1 MARLHAAAL
10 PVAVFLVAAVGL
22 PRASG
27 EPFGSAAVYA
37 PSAFCGVPVLQFQSA
52 EPVNAV
58 NKWDGGQGNFGSAT
72 SVKRGAPLPLAS
84 ADARGLVEAQRGP
97 PPAQPA
103 WLHRFLSAHATAT
116 AKTMIAKGGERHDLP
131 AGHQMT
137 ELLYGTLLCS
147 PLQPCPAEMPVM
159 TTLGAVSYK
168 GEEFDDILEEAENA
182 HEDNEDAAGGAPY
195 VPFASVLLGSVLPAH
210 AAPAVNLR
218 QILFPATHKKTELRA
233 AWAAYEEKVSWLPV
247 AQQDSGEDATDAERA
262 QAAARSLD
270 AFLVATQ
277 QMLLGL
283 EHLEMH
289 GIRHR
294 DMKPDNVLLD
304 GAVGSFV
311 LADFGTMCAITAEAA
326 TASLP
331 AHLIPLISGC
341 KAEIVTLGCSPF
353 PIGTEDFASPVTAL
367 LYKTVWYRTGAALPP
382 GAALILGESLVNML
396 TKATSDDERRDAFR
410 NPKSTASSDTF
421 AVGLMLFHAISG
433 QRLDTIFEQNIQPID
448 DGFWSQ
454 HVAAVHYLAAATTPA
469 AAAARALKLV
479 EAGLAQKRVSNRP
492 IGGALSAAFPAL
504 DAASDRKGGKA
515 RCIPASVT
523 GRRKGAAETQTFNSL
538 ASSGV
543 STWSGY
549 ASVPP
554 TLAVTAAAT
563 LVRIK
568 KVAKGKESYNKKV
581 CQLDAA
587 AHKDN
592 VLDLDAVDD
601 EPGPALVGAGV
612 GARALS
618 ALMHV
623 LADLLS
629 TGARPSNG
637 GKEAATI
644 AEHIAAVD
652 AARTALYA
660 HAAKPPVI
668 ARLAKHL
675 ECVKACSAAVRA
687 AKAAG
692 AGGAQC
698 APGDTACEDLHAHT
712 LRSGER
718 LVDMLGVAP
727 GGLTVAAG
735 DAVCRRSL
743 CTDDGQSWRKRAD
756 MLAAGK
762 HAVAKA
768 DAVAPRA
775 AAHAPPPPLRQRAPS
790 LVAAPAELPAKVLK
804 EKFGVTMLGGRAALA
819 AVAGVAKSKQDNI
832 KPFGTPT
839 LAQRRTL
846 IVSTSAAPDDTY
858 ERWSDNGNRERV
870 RMPRLYLEWWSRSGD
885 APAVFKKMRPLL
897 RVGEGVVKKTSW
909 RTANKHF
916 NLDKQAQLCSV
927 IAESNEGLLKRKVA
941 DGCGLRNDAACF
953 CFVLRQTE
961 TTTTASKVRVMRVL
975 LPTEEG
981 RSFAKHVAELV
992 AEAPSHK
999 LSIKKRKGSKN

>member
-1 MARLHAAAL
+1 
-10 PVAVFLVAAVGL
+10 V
-22 PRASG
+22 
-27 EPFGSAAVYA
+27 
-37 PSAFCGVPVLQFQSA
+37 
-52 EPVNAV
+52 
-58 NKWDGGQGNFGSAT
+58 
-72 SVKRGAPLPLAS
+72 
-84 ADARGLVEAQRGP
+84 
-97 PPAQPA
+97 
-103 WLHRFLSAHATAT
+103 
-116 AKTMIAKGGERHDLP
+116 
-131 AGHQMT
+131 
-137 ELLYGTLLCS
+137 
-147 PLQPCPAEMPVM
+147 
-159 TTLGAVSYK
+159 LGAV
-168 GEEFDDILEEAENA
+168 
-182 HEDNEDAAGGAPY
+182 AGGVQSTAAVIPTG
-195 VPFASVLLGSVLPAH
+195 VPTKVLPQV

-218 QILFPATHKKTELRA
+218 QILFPVTHNKKNLRA

-247 AQQDSGEDATDAERA
+247 AQLDCGAVATGAERA
-262 QAAARSLD
+262 KAAARSLD

-326 TASLP
+326 AASLP

-341 KAEIVTLGCSPF
+341 KADFVTAGCSPF
-353 PIGTEDFASPVTAL
+353 PVGTEDFASPVTAL
-367 LYKTVWYRTGAALPP
+367 FYKTVWYGTGAALPP

-421 AVGLMLFHAISG
+421 AIGLMLFHAIAG

-454 HVAAVHYLAAATTPA
+454 HVAAVYYLAAATTPA

-479 EAGLAQKRVSNRP
+479 EAGLAQKRVSKRP

-504 DAASDRKGGKA
+504 DAASGRKGGKA

-523 GRRKGAAETQTFNSL
+523 GRRKGAAKTMQAQTFNSL
-538 ASSGV
+538 ANSGV
-543 STWSGY
+543 STWIGF

-554 TLAVTAAAT
+554 TLAVSAAAT
-563 LVRIK
+563 LVKIK
-568 KVAKGKESYNKKV
+568 KVAKGTGKEYEKKV

-601 EPGPALVGAGV
+601 EPGPALVGAGA

-660 HAAKPPVI
+660 HAAKQPVI

-743 CTDDGQSWRKRAD
+743 CTDDGQSWRKRAG
-756 MLAAGK
+756 MLAAEK

-790 LVAAPAELPAKVLK
+790 LVAAPAELTAKALK

-839 LAQRRTL
+839 QAQRRTL

-870 RMPRLYLEWWSRSGD
+870 HKPRLYLEWWSRSGD

-916 NLDKQAQLCSV
+916 NLGKQAQLCSA

-941 DGCGLRNDAACF
+941 DGCGVGNDADCF

-961 TTTTASKVRVMRVL
+961 TMTTASKVRVMRVH
-975 LPTEEG
+975 LPSKEG
-981 RSFAKHVAELV
+981 KSFAKHVAELV
-992 AEAPSHK
+992 AEAPIHK
-999 LSIKKRKGSKN
+999 LQQKRKGSKF